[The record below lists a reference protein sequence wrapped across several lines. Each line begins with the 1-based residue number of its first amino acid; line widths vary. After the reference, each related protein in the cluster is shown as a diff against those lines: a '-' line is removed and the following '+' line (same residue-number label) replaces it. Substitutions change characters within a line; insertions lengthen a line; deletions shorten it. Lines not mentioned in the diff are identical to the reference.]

1 VMAVL
6 GVIGLLNGF
15 RSATA
20 QFMTAQ
26 PFKLQVAIV
35 IVGGLIAMTGI
46 AAVSALLIGLA
57 HRMLPPQPAENTG
70 ASIAAGF
77 GLGAILAGLGA
88 LGLRL
93 APSSL
98 PLWPS
103 YGGAGDFAP
112 LLAAALGSLSSWITG
127 TALFLLVVA
136 ALYAFTEGWRR
147 RQPVAS
153 VFMILLGLVVTGSEG
168 VESIPMWLLEGSLT
182 GAVLLVIWILILR
195 HHPALTPLVTAAGAT
210 LAAMRGALIGAYPGV
225 AAGSVIGALLVLGAA
240 VWWFRRLSADSVFQ
254 SAQISPEN
262 RPGVITGTEE

>member
-1 VMAVL
+1 M
-6 GVIGLLNGF
+6 
-15 RSATA
+15 
-20 QFMTAQ
+20 
-26 PFKLQVAIV
+26 

-57 HRMLPPQPAENTG
+57 HRTLPPQPTENSGT
-70 ASIAAGF
+70 SIAAGF

-88 LGLRL
+88 LGLQL

-103 YGGAGDFAP
+103 YGGAGDSAP
-112 LLAAALGSLSSWITG
+112 LLAAALGPLTSWITG

-136 ALYAFTEGWRR
+136 TMYAFTEGWRR

-153 VFMILLGLVVTGSEG
+153 VSMILLGLVVTGSEG
-168 VESIPMWLLEGSLT
+168 VESIPLWLLEGVLT
-182 GAVLLVIWILILR
+182 GLVMLAIWLLVLR
-195 HHPALTPLVTAAGAT
+195 HLPALTPLVTAAGAT
-210 LAAMRGALIGAYPGV
+210 LAAMRGALIGAYPGA

-254 SAQISPEN
+254 STQGSQGNPV
-262 RPGVITGTEE
+262 GVITGTEE

>member
-1 VMAVL
+1 
-6 GVIGLLNGF
+6 
-15 RSATA
+15 
-20 QFMTAQ
+20 
-26 PFKLQVAIV
+26 
-35 IVGGLIAMTGI
+35 MTGM

-57 HRMLPPQPAENTG
+57 HRMLPRQPTENAG

-93 APSSL
+93 APSPL

-103 YGGAGDFAP
+103 FGGAGDTVP
-112 LLAAALGSLSSWITG
+112 LLSSALGPLSSWITS

-136 ALYAFTEGWRR
+136 ILYAFTGGWRR

-168 VESIPMWLLEGSLT
+168 VESIPMWLLEGALT
-182 GAVLLVIWILILR
+182 GLVLLAIWLWVLR
-195 HHPALTPLVTAAGAT
+195 HHPALTPLVTAAGAV
-210 LAAMRGALIGAYPGV
+210 LAAMRSALIGAYPGA
-225 AAGSVIGALLVLGAA
+225 AAGSVIGALLVLTAA

-254 SAQISPEN
+254 SARVFSGEPA
-262 RPGVITGTEE
+262 GVMTGTEE